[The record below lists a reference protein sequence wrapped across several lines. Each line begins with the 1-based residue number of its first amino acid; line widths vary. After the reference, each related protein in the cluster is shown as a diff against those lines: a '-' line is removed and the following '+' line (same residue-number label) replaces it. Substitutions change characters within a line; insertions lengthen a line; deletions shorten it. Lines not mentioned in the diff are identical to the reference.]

1 MTVALSVDDIAR
13 ALVAASGGRAW
24 SKAEASR
31 QLTAALGELRG
42 AQASGRAAAEL
53 EALARLVTTRDH

>member
-1 MTVALSVDDIAR
+1 
-13 ALVAASGGRAW
+13 ASGGRAW